1 MDASTFEIRMRRFL
15 LIIVECLCVGTVVE
29 LWLAKHI
36 QETNQL
42 IPFVLCGL
50 GFASVLAVQWRP
62 NRTTIRILQIVM
74 VVVILGSLLG
84 GYLHLEANIDF
95 QTEMRPNQAA
105 IDSFFAAL
113 MGAAPLLAPG
123 MLGLAGVLALAAT
136 YYHPAMGN
144 RGDGVISKVTS

>member
-15 LIIVECLCVGTVVE
+15 LIIVQCLCVGTVIE

-36 QETNQL
+36 KETNQL

-50 GFASVLAVQWRP
+50 AFVSVLAVQWRP
-62 NRTTIRILQIVM
+62 NRNTIRILRIVM

-84 GYLHLEANIDF
+84 GYLHLAANVEF
-95 QTEMRPNQAA
+95 QVEMRPNQAA

-136 YYHPAMGN
+136 YYHPALGN
-144 RGDGVISKVTS
+144 RSDGLISKVAT

>member
-15 LIIVECLCVGTVVE
+15 LIIVQCLCVGTVIE

-36 QETNQL
+36 KETNQL

-50 GFASVLAVQWRP
+50 AFVSVLAVQWRP
-62 NRTTIRILQIVM
+62 NRNTVRILRIVM

-84 GYLHLEANIDF
+84 GYLHLAANIDF
-95 QTEMRPNQAA
+95 QVEMRPNQSA

-113 MGAAPLLAPG
+113 MGTAPLLAPG

-136 YYHPAMGN
+136 YYHPALGQ
-144 RGDGVISKVTS
+144 RSDGVISKAAL